1 MKNTKLTIGN
11 ANTNAIALNV
21 IVTQKSVN
29 VKDGIELQ
37 SNFKSTFVVYV
48 NKYVSVGQSL
58 ARILKALNFQIVQ
71 GKQSGNLKGLN
82 LRNPFQFKV
91 MQGDDLIFESKEST
105 FNAKGG
111 LSEKSQNRFFKAFAK
126 QFYVKFNNVTL
137 AYMDNDD
144 DSTFTLEDDAI
155 NFRNIMDTN
164 IVDALETM
172 AM

>member
-1 MKNTKLTIGN
+1 
-11 ANTNAIALNV
+11 
-21 IVTQKSVN
+21 
-29 VKDGIELQ
+29 
-37 SNFKSTFVVYV
+37 
-48 NKYVSVGQSL
+48 
-58 ARILKALNFQIVQ
+58 LNFQIVQ